1 MQAIDE
7 TIEGGSTTERRSKCT
22 GKPEPGGTAVQ
33 CTSAAGKGK
42 IETTKLDTA
51 LEEIMDMGEE
61 VNLELMLRGEEN
73 GYGFP
78 QG

>member
-7 TIEGGSTTERRSKCT
+7 TIEGGSTTERRSKCRANRNRQD
-22 GKPEPGGTAVQ
+22 GGGARASMSRERSRRRSWIPHWKKSW
-33 CTSAAGKGK
+33 TSAK
-42 IETTKLDTA
+42 I
-51 LEEIMDMGEE
+51 
-61 VNLELMLRGEEN
+61 NLELMLRGEEN